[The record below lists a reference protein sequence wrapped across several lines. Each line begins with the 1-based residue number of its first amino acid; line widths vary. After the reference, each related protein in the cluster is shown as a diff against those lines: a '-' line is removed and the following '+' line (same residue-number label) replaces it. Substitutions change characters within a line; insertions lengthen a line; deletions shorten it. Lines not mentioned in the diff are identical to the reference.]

1 MADNC
6 ANMESIY
13 LGGFCRVTD
22 TGFKTLLHSCSSLY
36 KLKVCH
42 GSQLTDLV
50 FHDIAATSLSLTLGL
65 VCNTVLN
72 LRCCKNLGDEA
83 LPAVSSLRELKML
96 QLDNSDIT
104 DAGMAY
110 LRHGIISSLI
120 SLSIRGYKKLTDKCI
135 SVLFD
140 GSSKLTYRIFLIYP
154 IMAFL
159 LLQEA
164 KFQFPNS
171 DCDNVHSK
179 VILQSWPH
187 LPLWFNSDSNS

>member
-1 MADNC
+1 MILG
-6 ANMESIY
+6 SY
-13 LGGFCRVTD
+13 LWLTIVQTWKAFTLVAFVVLQIQGLRHFCIHVQA
-22 TGFKTLLHSCSSLY
+22 C
-36 KLKVCH
+36 
-42 GSQLTDLV
+42 
-50 FHDIAATSLSLTLGL
+50 TSLSFRWCNLLTNHAIRGL